1 MDIEKLI
8 ERLKHDYHGYSTV
21 ENNPEETFHDMVECL
36 TALSTLQAEN
46 EKLRE
51 MYQEEKAVGHA
62 VQAEL
67 ENYRKGHCAEG
78 GCAAEKDRDAVL
90 AELEQVKRA
99 LAMMWFSYVNSDK
112 ETPHSYE
119 TEALKEA
126 EGILGPWEKC
136 MPKYLKRG
144 QKED

>member
-46 EKLRE
+46 ADLR
-51 MYQEEKAVGHA
+51 
-62 VQAEL
+62 AEL
-67 ENYRKGHCAEG
+67 ERMKKIMRKDGIMVIPSKYPGGPAE
-78 GCAAEKDRDAVL
+78 
-90 AELEQVKRA
+90 
-99 LAMMWFSYVNSDK
+99 WN
-112 ETPHSYE
+112 
-119 TEALKEA
+119 
-126 EGILGPWEKC
+126 I
-136 MPKYLKRG
+136 PKPRG